1 MYWLVVLPFTYSY
14 DINLQNGNY
23 DMKNFRPTLIMSKQ
37 INKLLYQKLYYPV
50 SVNLYMTND
59 IVYKLIMFSYYCIS
73 NVILIVK
80 LIYNFI
86 T

>member
-1 MYWLVVLPFTYSY
+1 MILVC
-14 DINLQNGNY
+14 
-23 DMKNFRPTLIMSKQ
+23 KQ
-37 INKLLYQKLYYPV
+37 TIILELLYQKLYYPV